1 MSSSLKQ
8 QQFESK
14 SILPQTGTGKE
25 RNNLTTH
32 RLPRVKFIITYAL
45 SSCGVE
51 IRNNKMNIF
60 YELDT
65 NEKHNRIK
73 YIIGLEIFLRG
84 RKKKKEKKNKY
95 KIKSIKHIMTLL
107 LKSNLSFDKIRA
119 LWKWIVKLSIYNFSF
134 FFLNIS
140 FTIRVITN

>member
-1 MSSSLKQ
+1 
-8 QQFESK
+8 
-14 SILPQTGTGKE
+14 
-25 RNNLTTH
+25 
-32 RLPRVKFIITYAL
+32 
-45 SSCGVE
+45 
-51 IRNNKMNIF
+51 MNIF

-84 RKKKKEKKNKY
+84 RKKKEKKNKY

>member
-45 SSCGVE
+45 SSYSVE

-84 RKKKKEKKNKY
+84 RKKKKGKKNKY

>member
-45 SSCGVE
+45 SSCSVE

-84 RKKKKEKKNKY
+84 RKKKEKNKY

-107 LKSNLSFDKIRA
+107 LKSNLSFDKICA

>member
-32 RLPRVKFIITYAL
+32 RLLRVKFIITYAL

-84 RKKKKEKKNKY
+84 RKKKEKKNKY

>member
-45 SSCGVE
+45 FSCGVE

-60 YELDT
+60 YKLDT

-84 RKKKKEKKNKY
+84 RKKKEKKNKY